1 MSVIDA
7 KADAEFNDRAID
19 DAKSFP
25 TPGEDGDKNIARRQ
39 ATWFGISNDD
49 RTIGDGPF
57 VGVVFNRWSGSLR
70 ATGQGVVWRIPWITQ
85 VQSYPI
91 ALRTY
96 SMVARAGEGS
106 AQGDDSI
113 DLPTREGQHIRQDIS
128 VTYNTSEDRAANVF
142 RSFRGADIEDIEATF
157 VRRTII
163 TVSQNVA
170 GQMALTDLISN
181 QRTALQDS
189 IQDLLGTQMEKMG
202 FVVDKVN
209 LGASHLPQAIEAQMQ
224 QKMAAQQQAQQA
236 EYELQ
241 RQQTLAKAKVAE
253 AEGDA
258 QATLVK
264 AKAQAEANRL
274 LQETLNPLL
283 VQSKAIDRWNG
294 ILPQF
299 SGSGTVP
306 FVNLTPDLTHNR

>member
-1 MSVIDA
+1 VATNGDARFDSRAQARAASSLVSV
-7 KADAEFNDRAID
+7 AIVVL
-19 DAKSFP
+19 ALGAVYSSFAVIK
-25 TPGEDGDKNIARRQ
+25 PGN
-39 ATWFGISNDD
+39 
-49 RTIGDGPF
+49 

-70 ATGQGVVWRIPWITQ
+70 AAGQGIVWRIPWITQ

-96 SMVARAGEGS
+96 SMVARAQEGS

-128 VTYNTSEDRAANVF
+128 VTYNTSEDKAANVF
-142 RSFRGADIEDIEATF
+142 RSFRGADIEDIERTF
-157 VRRTII
+157 IRRTII

-181 QRTALQDS
+181 QRTALQDA
-189 IQDLLGTQMEKMG
+189 IQEQLGTQMEKMG

-306 FVNLTPDLTHNR
+306 FVNLNPELTHNHGQ